1 MSQQAPARAA
11 AFKNRGQTADDS
23 RARRIETTVELRKE
37 KRDKHLVKRRHLANE
52 SAGVEDEATDGIAHE
67 PSGVV
72 CTDNCLRV
80 CALQ

>member
-37 KRDKHLVKRRHLANE
+37 KRDQHLVKRRHMENG
-52 SAGVEDEATDGIAHE
+52 AGIDDDATDGIAHE

-72 CTDNCLRV
+72 CTDYCLRF
-80 CALQ
+80 